1 MTFLLVLIFVAAFF
15 WGLSWIMRAR
25 VQAAAV
31 KLDERL
37 RKVYAPR
44 HEYREVRPEEF
55 PHLDLAWYDRMA
67 EGLRARGFRGKGDLE
82 DLTVSAAFPETR
94 TFIRVMTAED
104 DTLSAGF
111 YQARVTGPT
120 LKMIQARGMDSLRV
134 LDLQTEFED
143 GRFVSTTN
151 AEMSASIQVPAEIIR
166 EVHPAETSADELL
179 QRHRVRLDRF
189 RQGNPGVEA
198 VPMSGMAAL
207 IASANRQNALRAAHR
222 EGQGGFVTREEIRR
236 IARASDQQTA
246 GEILADEMEK
256 LHKK

>member
-1 MTFLLVLIFVAAFF
+1 MTFVLILIGLAVFF
-15 WGLSWIMRAR
+15 WALSRIMQAKI
-25 VQAAAV
+25 QAAAV

-44 HEYREVRPEEF
+44 HDYREVRPEDF
-55 PHLDLAWYDRMA
+55 PLLDRSWYDRMA
-67 EGLRARGFRGKGDLE
+67 QDLRTRGFRFQVDLE
-82 DLTVSAAFPETR
+82 DLTVSSAFPETR

-104 DTLSAGF
+104 DTLAAGF
-111 YQARVTGPT
+111 YQAKVTGPT

-151 AEMSASIQVPAEIIR
+151 AEMSGSIQVPAEIIR
-166 EVHPAETSADELL
+166 EVHPAEATADELL
-179 QRHRVRLDRF
+179 RRHRARVEMF

-198 VPMSGMAAL
+198 VPLTGTTAL

-222 EGQGGFVTREEIRR
+222 EAQGEFVTREEIRR
-236 IARASDQQTA
+236 IARASDQQNA
-246 GEILADEMEK
+246 GEVLADEMEK